1 MYVVY
6 CTLCTVS
13 VYKAAVISPA
23 PYIYTHI
30 FLLYFFFKN
39 LSPLSL
45 YTHKRLD
52 DIISQACYR
61 YRRHIPEERHTH
73 KVHTI
78 SHKLL
83 QGGGPTKTPPGHT
96 QTSYNF
102 IQYHTHNR
110 PEPFTIKDGCC
121 LILFRLDL
129 GLSED

>member
-1 MYVVY
+1 
-6 CTLCTVS
+6 

-61 YRRHIPEERHTH
+61 HRRQRERHTH
-73 KVHTI
+73 KIHTL
-78 SHKLL
+78 SYNLL

-96 QTSYNF
+96 QTSYN
-102 IQYHTHNR
+102 IHTISYTQQTR
-110 PEPFTIKDGCC
+110 TFYYKRW
-121 LILFRLDL
+121 LLLDII
-129 GLSED
+129 

>member
-1 MYVVY
+1 MSVPRNFCSDLTSV
-6 CTLCTVS
+6 

-61 YRRHIPEERHTH
+61 HRRHIPEGEAHTQFIQI
-73 KVHTI
+73 HTI
-78 SHKLL
+78 SYRGEVLPRPHPVTHKL
-83 QGGGPTKTPPGHT
+83 HT
-96 QTSYNF
+96 ISYN
-102 IQYHTHNR
+102 IIHTTGQN
-110 PEPFTIKDGCC
+110 
-121 LILFRLDL
+121 LLL
-129 GLSED
+129 